1 MNLLVNKMLE
11 QIFGSLARTKIIK
24 FFCLHSEEEFF
35 VRELTRLLNTQ
46 LNSIRRELDNLV
58 SFGFLSTR
66 AKDGKHFYAI
76 NKSCPLLPEL
86 KNIVFK
92 AITLEEMQVAHK
104 MSKATGL
111 TLLLFTGVL
120 SNVTAGTDVLIV
132 GKVNKNDFYK
142 YLEKIADGLNGKL
155 RYTFFSKADYIYR
168 TEVTDKFL
176 YDILSQPHI
185 VVIDKLNKENNKPF
199 DDFNFK
205 HFRQ

>member
-24 FFCLHSEEEFF
+24 FFCLHGEEEFF
-35 VRELTRLLNTQ
+35 VRELTRLLGTQ

-58 SFGFLSTR
+58 SFGLLTTR

-76 NKSCPLLPEL
+76 NKNCPLLPEL

-104 MSKATGL
+104 MSKAAGL

-120 SNVTAGTDVLIV
+120 TNVTTGTDVLIV

-155 RYTFFSKADYIYR
+155 RYTFFTKADYTYR

-185 VVIDKLNKENNKPF
+185 VVVDKLNKENNKPF